1 MLPTFGCPHYDDST
15 KTSLARCVAG
25 KRDSLGSEA
34 DRVKKSADSSIGSRT
49 LSSRGPYLE
58 DLELLLDVTRVG
70 SLGRAAQLHHISQP
84 AASARISRLER
95 LLRIRILE
103 RLPSGSRLTT
113 EGTVVAN
120 WARNILEAVESLL
133 SSAAA
138 LAAHQEVRLRIA
150 SSRTIAEYLLP
161 PWLTALHDA
170 SEQLTVALT
179 VSNSEECL
187 DALRRGEVDIVLVSL
202 KPEPPLETRVIG
214 RSELVVVV
222 SPQHPWATEKKVV
235 SHETL
240 AGMPMLVRER
250 GTGTRAALE
259 KLFKQNGSPM
269 PDLVEIPSPA
279 ALKAAVMTSNVPA
292 VISSLSVERE
302 LMSGTLRKVPIEQ
315 SAALQTTLYAAWQG
329 PDRDGRRA
337 QLLSVILRSK
347 KPTADGNEAN
357 TCHDAG
363 HGP

>member
-1 MLPTFGCPHYDDST
+1 MAYGA
-15 KTSLARCVAG
+15 AR
-25 KRDSLGSEA
+25 
-34 DRVKKSADSSIGSRT
+34 
-49 LSSRGPYLE
+49 
-58 DLELLLDVTRVG
+58 RVG
-70 SLGRAAQLHHISQP
+70 ATHGSP
-84 AASARISRLER
+84 D
-95 LLRIRILE
+95 
-103 RLPSGSRLTT
+103 SG
-113 EGTVVAN
+113 
-120 WARNILEAVESLL
+120 
-133 SSAAA
+133 
-138 LAAHQEVRLRIA
+138 
-150 SSRTIAEYLLP
+150 
-161 PWLTALHDA
+161 
-170 SEQLTVALT
+170 
-179 VSNSEECL
+179 NSEECL